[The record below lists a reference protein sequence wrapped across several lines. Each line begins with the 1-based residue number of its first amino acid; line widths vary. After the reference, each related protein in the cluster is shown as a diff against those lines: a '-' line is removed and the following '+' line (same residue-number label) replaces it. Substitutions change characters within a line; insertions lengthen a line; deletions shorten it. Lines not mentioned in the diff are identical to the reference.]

1 MKKVKLLS
9 IAVLFMVL
17 QGCTGGSK
25 PKPKPLN
32 HANQITNKVGIGLE
46 KGEVQK
52 LPVSPKGLYYYGQ
65 VLIEP
70 QLTQHALQGPEAQTF
85 LSHVV
90 NLLGEK
96 RKNFGLSV
104 TPIINKQRLLPIVL
118 FNYAYDSKSKT
129 WVTSFN
135 EEPRT
140 RMTLLKADTE
150 LAFEFN
156 YISIDNTQFEQIKKL
171 TKDIYGG
178 SIILAGTPIPY
189 LDMLSTNISNIMS
202 HSVNSSTTLYFRPIS
217 DRKKSVQYTIKTKSN
232 DTLAKVNFS
241 LLLRD
246 SVVSGATVDSQL
258 NQIPQG
264 NTFSNPL
271 NAIYTDRSNS
281 FTLYDQLQKDE
292 SIANFSQINEASQFR
307 NKCRDV
313 INRLETYG
321 LNIFDRYNAFSQ
333 ILEHTNFLRKE
344 ALFNSGCLSASK
356 LNLLTQ
362 MGIVLKAPKAPH
374 QHIEISDRH
383 LKNLGSYMLNP
394 VANRGFKADLEK
406 LFAETLIIQSDELI
420 DFVNFRSEEGEAIMS
435 PERFLKRLG
444 EIGVARFGNYNENR
458 KEYARFYFRP
468 LASETIY
475 RIKLN
480 REKQWGRVRTILIE
494 PVSNDNIALSKQRE
508 LRKVAENS
516 VLGYENDIMR
526 KTTLALND

>member
-1 MKKVKLLS
+1 MKKVNLLF
-9 IAVLFMVL
+9 AGLLFTVL
-17 QGCTGGSK
+17 QGCMDSSTAK
-25 PKPKPLN
+25 PPYN
-32 HANQITNKVGIGLE
+32 ENEITQKVGIGLE
-46 KGEVQK
+46 KGEIQK
-52 LPVSPKGLYYYGQ
+52 LPVSPRGLYYYGQ
-65 VLIEP
+65 IVIEP
-70 QLTQHALQGPEAQTF
+70 KLTQHALKGPEAQTF
-85 LSHVV
+85 LSHVGG
-90 NLLGEK
+90 LLGEK

-104 TPIINKQRLLPIVL
+104 TPIIDNQRLLPIVL
-118 FNYAYDSKSKT
+118 FNYAYDSTKKEWS
-129 WVTSFN
+129 TSFN

-156 YISIDNTQFEQIKKL
+156 YISIDNTQFEAIKKL

-178 SIILAGTPIPY
+178 SVILAGTPIPY
-189 LDMLSTNISNIMS
+189 LDLLSEKITNIMS
-202 HSVNSSTTLYFRPIS
+202 HSTSSSTTLYFRPVS
-217 DRKKSVQYTIKTKSN
+217 DRKKSVQYTVKTKAN
-232 DTLAKVNFS
+232 NTLAKVNFR

-264 NTFSNPL
+264 HTFSNPL
-271 NAIYTDRSNS
+271 NEVYTNRTNA

-292 SIANFSQINEASQFR
+292 SIANFSQINEPSQFR
-307 NKCRDV
+307 NKCRDI

-344 ALFNSGCLSASK
+344 ALFNSGCLSPSK

-362 MGIVLKAPKAPH
+362 MGIPLKGPKTPY
-374 QHIEISDRH
+374 QHIEISDTH

-394 VANRGFKADLEK
+394 IANRGFKADLEK

-420 DFVNFRSEEGEAIMS
+420 DFVKFRSEEGEAIMS
-435 PERFLKRLG
+435 PEAFLKHLG
-444 EIGVARFGNYNENR
+444 KIGIARFGNYNENR

-468 LASETIY
+468 LRTETIY

-480 REKQWGRVRTILIE
+480 REKQWGRIRTVQIQ

-508 LRKVAENS
+508 LRRVADNT

-526 KTTLALND
+526 NITLALNN